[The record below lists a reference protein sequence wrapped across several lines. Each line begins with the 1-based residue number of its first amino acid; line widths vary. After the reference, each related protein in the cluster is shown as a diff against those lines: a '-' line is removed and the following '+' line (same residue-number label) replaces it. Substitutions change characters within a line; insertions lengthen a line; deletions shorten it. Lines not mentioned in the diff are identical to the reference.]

1 LETSLD
7 NDDNTVRLNKRVAEE
22 RGCSRREAELYIEG
36 GFVSI
41 DGVIVEEVGARVT
54 PEQKVTI
61 SDDATL
67 LEITPVTILLHKP
80 AGEPQPLHLLNTD
93 TLTRSVPGKRFL
105 KRHITGQE
113 QVAPLDAK
121 ASGLVIFTQDFR
133 VNRKLSEESVEQE
146 IIVEVSGTIVED
158 GLRQLNTI
166 NGKVSWQN
174 ETRLRFAMKNAK
186 LGLIEK
192 LCKEV
197 GLKVVSMK
205 RIRVGRISMASL
217 PAGEWRYLQDYERF

>member
-1 LETSLD
+1 MD

-36 GFVSI
+36 GFVSV
-41 DGVIVEEVGARVT
+41 DGEIVEEVGARVT
-54 PEQKVTI
+54 PEQQVTI
-61 SDDATL
+61 AQDATL

-80 AGEPQPLHLLNTD
+80 AGAAQPLHLLKAD
-93 TLTRSVPGKRFL
+93 TLTRTVPGKRFL

-113 QVAPLDAK
+113 QMVPLDAK
-121 ASGLVIFTQDFR
+121 ASGLVVFTQDFR
-133 VNRKLSEESVEQE
+133 VNRKLSEDALEQE
-146 IIVEVSGTIVED
+146 IIVEVSGDIIEG
-158 GLRQLNTI
+158 GLQQLNQI

-197 GLKVVSMK
+197 GLKVLSMK
-205 RIRVGRISMASL
+205 RIRVGRISMSSL
-217 PAGEWRYLQDYERF
+217 PVGEWRYLQDYEKF